1 MPMRKISV
9 LSLFDFRKSEEE
21 EGGRK
26 LVKQQ
31 GGSAEFGF
39 LDR

>member
-1 MPMRKISV
+1 MRKSSV
-9 LSLFDFRKSEEE
+9 LSLIDFKSEEE

-26 LVKQQ
+26 LVKEQ
-31 GGSAEFGF
+31 GGSVEFGL

>member
-1 MPMRKISV
+1 MRKISV
-9 LSLFDFRKSEEE
+9 LSLFHFRRFEEEE

-26 LVKQQ
+26 LVKEQ
-31 GGSAEFGF
+31 GASVEFGL

>member
-1 MPMRKISV
+1 MSKISV
-9 LSLFDFRKSEEE
+9 LSLFDFRKFEEE

-26 LVKQQ
+26 LVKEQ
-31 GGSAEFGF
+31 GASVEFGL

>member
-1 MPMRKISV
+1 MRKSSV
-9 LSLFDFRKSEEE
+9 LSLIDFKSEEEE

-26 LVKQQ
+26 LVKEQ
-31 GGSAEFGF
+31 GGSVEFGL